1 MSASMQLCWYGSI
14 WVCEYVS
21 MQVCT
26 QVCMYVCRYVSK
38 YVCVYMY
45 IYAHMCTYVYIYI
58 ARERGAQKITLS
70 HCTSSSSPAPACT
83 LRATC
88 TTRACTCPAGLTLSK
103 VPPLTI
109 LQSTGSRT
117 GHGPGLHRCFIQ
129 NFTALLLTASV
140 PVSVVNGESQST
152 FTSPRGQDLL
162 SPSLIHQPGR
172 RYKFRYTYIRIYRY
186 RCKYRY
192 RHGYGCAYILY
203 GYGCAYVC
211 MYVCMYI
218 DR

>member
-1 MSASMQLCWYGSI
+1 
-14 WVCEYVS
+14 
-21 MQVCT
+21 
-26 QVCMYVCRYVSK
+26 MYVCI
-38 YVCVYMY
+38 Y
-45 IYAHMCTYVYIYI
+45 IYTHTCVHVYIYIYI

-70 HCTSSSSPAPACT
+70 HCTSSSSPATACT

-152 FTSPRGQDLL
+152 FNPPRGQDLL
-162 SPSLIHQPGR
+162 SPSLIHQTGR
-172 RYKFRYTYIRIYRY
+172 RYKFRYTYIRIYIYRY

-192 RHGYGCAYILY
+192 RHGYGCAYVLY

-211 MYVCMYI
+211 MYVCM
-218 DR
+218 